1 MKLAAEIAAWF
12 KRHPGFEELRSVF
25 SGQMQNVF
33 GPIVAE
39 VMMMEDLAAM
49 RSMLA
54 ANAEKWNQQLK
65 QQGKREGKREGKKA
79 FLVRLLEHRFG
90 ALPDWARE
98 RIAPANSAALEQWGL
113 RVLEAGSLE
122 DVLR

>member
-1 MKLAAEIAAWF
+1 MKLAAEMAAWF
-12 KRHPGFEELRSVF
+12 KGHPGFEELRSVF

-33 GPIVAE
+33 GPFAAE
-39 VMMMEDLAAM
+39 IMMMEDLAAM

-65 QQGKREGKREGKKA
+65 REGKREGKKA
-79 FLVRLLEHRFG
+79 FLVRQLEHRFG

-98 RIAPANSAALEQWGL
+98 RIAPATSAALEQWGL